1 MGSTMAWWVAAL
13 DPRIAVCVDLCCLTD
28 FDALVESRGLEE
40 HGLYYYVPGL
50 RTRFSTA
57 EINALIAPRPHLSL
71 AGIYDRLTPPA
82 GLDRIDAALREVY
95 AAAGAPSAWRL
106 SRYATGHV
114 ETVAMRAEV
123 VEFLQGTAVV
133 PRRKGELVG
142 RHPWVAEADG
152 GLRWAVQLIVPEE
165 PGALRAFVEIG
176 VEIERLGF
184 DACLVFDHPAFHVD
198 PWIALTALA
207 MRTERIRL
215 GSAVNCVRY
224 RHPAHLA
231 RLAADL
237 DNLSD
242 GRVVLGVGAGNDEPE
257 FAAFGMAFP
266 PARER
271 LAAMEEAVRI
281 VHGAWG
287 EKPFSFGGAHF
298 TTEAIRIQP
307 PPLQRPRPPIM
318 IGGGGTQVTLQQV
331 ARFADACNLREDQ
344 LPREPSVTDSERAA
358 DVRRKFDALARHC
371 AELGRPENE
380 ILRTH
385 MTLYL
390 MLAPTE
396 AEAAAKL
403 ARLDPER
410 STHPRTR
417 RAGNQFVL
425 AATPERAISYYR
437 ALAAAGVQ
445 YFVVQLDA
453 SDRETIDL
461 LAREVVPALG

>member
-1 MGSTMAWWVAAL
+1 
-13 DPRIAVCVDLCCLTD
+13 
-28 FDALVESRGLEE
+28 
-40 HGLYYYVPGL
+40 
-50 RTRFSTA
+50 
-57 EINALIAPRPHLSL
+57 
-71 AGIYDRLTPPA
+71 
-82 GLDRIDAALREVY
+82 
-95 AAAGAPSAWRL
+95 
-106 SRYATGHV
+106 
-114 ETVAMRAEV
+114 
-123 VEFLQGTAVV
+123 
-133 PRRKGELVG
+133 
-142 RHPWVAEADG
+142 
-152 GLRWAVQLIVPEE
+152 
-165 PGALRAFVEIG
+165 
-176 VEIERLGF
+176 
-184 DACLVFDHPAFHVD
+184 
-198 PWIALTALA
+198 

-287 EKPFSFGGAHF
+287 EEPFSFAGAHF
-298 TTEAIRIQP
+298 TTEAIKIQP
-307 PPLQRPRPPIM
+307 TPRQRPRPPLM
-318 IGGGGTQVTLQQV
+318 IGGGGTRVTLRQV
-331 ARFADACNLREDQ
+331 ARYADACNLREDQ
-344 LPREPSVTDSERAA
+344 LPRDRGITDADRAT
-358 DVRRKFDALARHC
+358 DVRRKFDALDRHC

-380 ILRTH
+380 VLRTH

-417 RAGNQFVL
+417 RAGDRFVL
-425 AATPERAISYYR
+425 AATPERAANYYR
-437 ALAAAGVQ
+437 ALATAGAQ

-461 LAREVVPALG
+461 LAREVVPAVG